1 MNIAKKL
8 NGIKSALEVQ
18 AGAGLTLLG
27 NSFQIDDAVV
37 TTDTQL
43 ATLAGTLVTQSA
55 LATAIDPFITSPQ
68 LKNATDTLASKD
80 ALAAA
85 IDTLVTE
92 DELAAK
98 GYGALDEVN
107 VWRKPNHFDD
117 IYVYEQLFIN
127 EDAEISNSTFDNLNP
142 PTIKVFRDLELL
154 RSHFTAPT
162 WVTVTLDPA
171 NFRDDGYWPEGCQY
185 TRIQY
190 GDSYKVQLRG
200 ELREKDDYLNAT
212 DTRVLFTL
220 PVGYRPPRRQVFSC
234 GGGSGGVSASILVN
248 VDGNVLFLAQSS
260 IVEPDESVTSL
271 YLCPISFFTN

>member
-8 NGIKSALEVQ
+8 NGIKSALELT
-18 AGAGLTLLG
+18 AGEGISILSNAIH
-27 NSFQIDDAVV
+27 IDDAVV

-43 ATLAGTLVTQSA
+43 STLAGTLVTQSA
-55 LATAIDPFITSPQ
+55 LATAID
-68 LKNATDTLASKD
+68 
-80 ALAAA
+80 
-85 IDTLVTE
+85 TLVTE
-92 DELAAK
+92 DFATSTLASKLDSNVFEGVNIFEQNALFRRRILLTSDGDVSREVPGAGGAIYAFRELEA
-98 GYGALDEVN
+98 
-107 VWRKPNHFDD
+107 
-117 IYVYEQLFIN
+117 
-127 EDAEISNSTFDNLNP
+127 
-142 PTIKVFRDLELL
+142 L

-171 NFRDDGYWPEGCQY
+171 NFRDDGYWPEGPQY